1 MTHRRP
7 SSRAAKTR
15 APSFSGRR
23 PFGRTQWASALP
35 SAFTAARPGA
45 PTRTHVRAHSRA
57 ARGGPRAAGAA
68 LGEWKQMRGVRFSLS
83 FLLDVSARQPLE
95 ELSSSTPLPHPPPRR
110 PDRPQPLHYSLCFPR
125 FARAGG
131 CERAQGLQRPERR
144 SDPARA
150 GRILALRK
158 TSGGEGTVFRP
169 LLLLDE
175 RCYRGR
181 FPGPRFIAAC

>member
-95 ELSSSTPLPHPPPRR
+95 ELSSSTPIPHPPP
-110 PDRPQPLHYSLCFPR
+110 PDAQTVPSLSITR
-125 FARAGG
+125 FAFPVLHVQAGVSAPRG
-131 CERAQGLQRPERR
+131 CRDRSVARIRPERVG
-144 SDPARA
+144 SSLSGKPAEEKELCFA
-150 GRILALRK
+150 HY
-158 TSGGEGTVFRP
+158 F
-169 LLLLDE
+169 
-175 RCYRGR
+175 Y
-181 FPGPRFIAAC
+181 